1 MNKEEILEAFFKDRP
16 IHPKIPDC
24 VTQFEAVFTSDRQE
38 PCALNSKLSEPDD
51 ENRLSEHSNDAKNK
65 PIEVEKSLK
74 SAFSEIAIDKNMY
87 TDILNNRKRHNIFL
101 EFEEGPIDEKSWYFK
116 DETNRVSGPL
126 SARQMNDLYQLG
138 KFTED
143 YSFGKDPE
151 GRFTSFQRMIKKYYI
166 KRLPKSEVCPAK
178 TAPKQPQLSS
188 FAKLDLKFSN
198 PTCITTAEERPGRQT
213 RLLSHEVKPNLS
225 FLENVIE
232 DFDMNEV
239 IQTRGRSST
248 VDQ

>member
-24 VTQFEAVFTSDRQE
+24 LVEYETVFTSDKQD
-38 PCALNSKLSEPDD
+38 PCTLNSKLSEQDD
-51 ENRLSEHSNDAKNK
+51 ENKLSEHSQDANNRVA
-65 PIEVEKSLK
+65 EVEKSLK
-74 SAFSEIAIDKNMY
+74 STFSEIAIDKNMY
-87 TDILNNRKRHNIFL
+87 TDILNNRKKHNIFL
-101 EFEEGPIDEKSWYFK
+101 EFEEGPIDEKNWYFK
-116 DETNRVSGPL
+116 DEKNRMSGPL

-151 GRFTSFQRMIKKYYI
+151 GRFTSFSRMIKKYYI
-166 KRLPKSEVCPAK
+166 KQLPKSDVCPAK
-178 TAPKQPQLSS
+178 TAPKQPVLSS

-198 PTCITTAEERPGRQT
+198 PTFTTTIEEKPSRQT

-225 FLENVIE
+225 FLDNVIE
-232 DFDMNEV
+232 DFDMTEV